1 MRLTARGIK
10 NYQDKAT
17 ARQDKREQII
27 MDLYAK
33 TGSTGLA
40 KLMNSSTAD
49 NRGFILPGFRKNKKD
64 IDFAEIDEEGLNP
77 VIFNEQDV
85 SLSEAG
91 FLEKLRKDYN
101 ISEDATARLIANGDP
116 TVFQRIYEAASTKA
130 RYYAEELDIEPPDS
144 IVSEIV
150 ENAAIINASPTGKL
164 DIDKVEAYI
173 GREMDSVMKAMI
185 QSQSMSRGQVTLGD
199 NYLRKDVGP
208 EKASKYID
216 AAVDYTVMFAGH
228 AESRVRDEIER
239 LRLIAQPT
247 NQNQTGR
254 QLTEDELEQQRFFIA
269 YREQLAD
276 SLEYYK
282 EKDNPLK
289 LFQLYG
295 VSGLMSEAERLPNLL
310 NEPNIKNYIE
320 LYGGIAGK
328 DGRMILEI
336 PVFSG
341 EENNVQAI
349 LSEGYKPSLVPE
361 FRQSFLHKLLYGGI
375 VHKDQVIQLVGPDGT
390 KMGYPFSKNKRF

>member
-1 MRLTARGIK
+1 
-10 NYQDKAT
+10 
-17 ARQDKREQII
+17 
-27 MDLYAK
+27 
-33 TGSTGLA
+33 
-40 KLMNSSTAD
+40 
-49 NRGFILPGFRKNKKD
+49 
-64 IDFAEIDEEGLNP
+64 
-77 VIFNEQDV
+77 
-85 SLSEAG
+85 
-91 FLEKLRKDYN
+91 
-101 ISEDATARLIANGDP
+101 
-116 TVFQRIYEAASTKA
+116 
-130 RYYAEELDIEPPDS
+130 
-144 IVSEIV
+144 
-150 ENAAIINASPTGKL
+150 
-164 DIDKVEAYI
+164 
-173 GREMDSVMKAMI
+173 
-185 QSQSMSRGQVTLGD
+185 MSRGQVTLGD

-375 VHKDQVIQLVGPDGT
+375 IHKDQVIQLVGPDGT